1 MKSLL
6 SISLLSVL
14 LSVCNSKADKQTET
28 ETEEAAVT
36 TRIDSARLPSENV
49 VMEAAEPAVDGAID
63 QPESKPASTKPAYE
77 GTMPDTSVK
86 KIVEHGA
93 PDKARND
100 SVKAAKTKGKF

>member
-14 LSVCNSKADKQTET
+14 LSMCNSKSAEESSET
-28 ETEEAAVT
+28 PAEAAAPQQEMVQQKADAPN
-36 TRIDSARLPSENV
+36 IDGAVDEHAPGPAP
-49 VMEAAEPAVDGAID
+49 AAE
-63 QPESKPASTKPAYE
+63 KPARQGA
-77 GTMPDTSVK
+77 MPDTSVK
-86 KIVEHGA
+86 KIIEHGA